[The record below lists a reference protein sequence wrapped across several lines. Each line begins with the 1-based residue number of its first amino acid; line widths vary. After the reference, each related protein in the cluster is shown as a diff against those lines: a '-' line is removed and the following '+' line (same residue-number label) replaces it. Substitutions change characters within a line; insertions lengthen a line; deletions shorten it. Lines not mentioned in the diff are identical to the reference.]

1 MKPAAKWTM
10 ITGGAL
16 TLGGSV
22 LGLIG
27 TVIGMRGSFNTLE
40 TSGANHTEALA
51 SDIGVTLMSTVGG
64 IILGGLGLLIFLGGV
79 VIWLVTRKSATPPPI
94 NP

>member
-1 MKPAAKWTM
+1 M

-16 TLGGSV
+16 TLGGPV

-27 TVIGMRGSFNTLE
+27 TVVGMIGSFNTLE
-40 TSGANHTEALA
+40 TSGAKDTEALA
-51 SDIGVTLMSTVGG
+51 SDIGVSLISTVSG
-64 IILGGLGLLIFLGGV
+64 IILGGLGLVIFFVGLI
-79 VIWLVTRKSATPPPI
+79 IWLVTRKTATPPPI